1 MRAHEFESFH
11 KRPPNPFAVA
21 QNCSRIE
28 PFAACPAMLGF
39 AQPFLWLVDLYI
51 SFLLLA
57 VVLFSAKVGQDAL
70 EIGFHRTRSF
80 LPAQGHPNQV
90 LVCDDQIIFQCIW
103 YNYDTTFNSIFC
115 RCLLIC
121 SRYLMSFEVFRCFHL
136 YPLYSYDGYDHP
148 KYDSFLNS
156 IETDFLIVF
165 KFCGDSTW
173 LPSFLDVGCT
183 ISKRYQVFCRI
194 SLGICP

>member
-70 EIGFHRTRSF
+70 EIGF
-80 LPAQGHPNQV
+80 PAQGHPNQV
-90 LVCDDQIIFQCIW
+90 LVCDDQIIFQCI
-103 YNYDTTFNSIFC
+103 
-115 RCLLIC
+115 
-121 SRYLMSFEVFRCFHL
+121 
-136 YPLYSYDGYDHP
+136 
-148 KYDSFLNS
+148 
-156 IETDFLIVF
+156 
-165 KFCGDSTW
+165 
-173 LPSFLDVGCT
+173 
-183 ISKRYQVFCRI
+183 
-194 SLGICP
+194 